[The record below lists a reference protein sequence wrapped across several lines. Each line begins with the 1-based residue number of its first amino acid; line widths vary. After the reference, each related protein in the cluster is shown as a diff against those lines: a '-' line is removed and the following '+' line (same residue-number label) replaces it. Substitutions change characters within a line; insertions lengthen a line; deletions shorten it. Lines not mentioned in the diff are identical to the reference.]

1 MIDEKKLIEKIEKM
15 VIPLSTPD
23 GSESIDI
30 GINGYN
36 ECLVDVLGTIKEQPK
51 VGEWIPVEER
61 LPNEEEFEKNY
72 CRNHWGAEF
81 IVMIKGANRPT
92 SLYYKEG
99 VWFDDDNNDYDVIA
113 WQPLPEPFK
122 GDIVEGNYQYI
133 NQEGKLLR
141 AKKHKK
147 YKKKCDK

>member
-1 MIDEKKLIEKIEKM
+1 MIDEKKLIQDRPEFLNEQQDISMQNEKGGYNKGWNDC
-15 VIPLSTPD
+15 LKRF
-23 GSESIDI
+23 IDI
-30 GINGYN
+30 I
-36 ECLVDVLGTIKEQPK
+36 EEQPK

-113 WQPLPEPFK
+113 WQPLPEYPRPYSS
-122 GDIVEGNYQYI
+122 GD
-133 NQEGKLLR
+133 
-141 AKKHKK
+141 
-147 YKKKCDK
+147 

>member
-36 ECLVDVLGTIKEQPK
+36 ECLVDVLETIKEQPK

-61 LPNEEEFEKNY
+61 LPEEPEQNPELDD
-72 CRNHWGAEF
+72 
-81 IVMIKGANRPT
+81 RPME
-92 SLYYKEG
+92 LYLVDNGEG
-99 VWFDDDNNDYDVIA
+99 SPFRAFWNGKYFHDGWRRLDVLA
-113 WQPLPEPFK
+113 WMPLPEPFK
-122 GDIVEGNYQYI
+122 GD
-133 NQEGKLLR
+133 
-141 AKKHKK
+141 
-147 YKKKCDK
+147 